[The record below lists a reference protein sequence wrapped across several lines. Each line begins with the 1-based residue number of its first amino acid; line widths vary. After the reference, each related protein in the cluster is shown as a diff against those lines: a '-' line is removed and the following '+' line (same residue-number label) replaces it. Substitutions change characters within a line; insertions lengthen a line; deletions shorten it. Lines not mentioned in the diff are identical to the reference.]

1 MAVDVSTLTVRVV
14 GDGIKETS
22 QALSGLGTSA
32 ANVEKRVTTLTGSID
47 KLLNVQKT
55 ATGAAQAYMNAMQGA
70 TSSVAGSAGTTNSL
84 ASATTALAKSMALLS
99 ASMAAVESRAKTS
112 SNAIGYH
119 TSAMND
125 AHAAAR
131 GLTGS
136 LGALWLTYGS
146 VIPLAAGAAI
156 GASFKGIVS
165 VGKEVEGTL
174 EGLRVKGQET
184 IESVEKIRAA
194 VMDLGQG
201 IYGPKE
207 VAKAFETMIMAGLN
221 AKQAL
226 AGISD
231 ALNLATVGGT
241 TIEKSAYTL
250 VQVGTA
256 LGYTAENYSRIAD
269 VISMTAAVSMSSVET
284 LSEAFKS
291 GSVVGKLYGVTLVDI
306 GTSLAALSN
315 LGIQGSA
322 AGTSLKNFYKELASN
337 SDKVKNTLKDMKL
350 VPEDFKDAEGRYLG
364 VLQVVEKL
372 AGGLGNLT
380 EAQGRIAI
388 ANLSNE
394 RGMKTAIELL
404 DLYKQKVDTTT
415 EAGIQHGNMLQ
426 EIRKKIEESYG
437 FAAIGAAQ
445 MSLTVEAQFK
455 SVANTLQTVF
465 LGAFQKISP
474 ELNSVAT
481 SLKATFTSTDFIN
494 TIQTLAVAL
503 AQFAAVLADNIPL
516 VIKLI
521 EAFLAAKAIIF
532 VVEVFTSMRVAFLGL
547 SAAAG
552 TLGLALG
559 PVTAAL
565 VAAGAAYAYFSRER
579 DSSNMS
585 TSQQVAI
592 KYSEDY
598 AEALSKEAVRLN
610 EQLVLMREGKTAR
623 DAETESMYKQQLAM
637 ARLQGDKAKSEA
649 ENRLEKAGMNVTMKD
664 IEISDS
670 IVKRG
675 GIMTG
680 AVRELRDAQANM
692 AIVNSKVEASYTRV
706 AESQKAVMKAAK
718 ELEQE
723 RQKQEKE
730 NFKPS
735 TGTGVLTPKADKAA
749 ANDQYTAALKEIQG
763 RIEQEK
769 RALKYLQEEY
779 DSQYKRGILGDISL
793 INLKAE
799 AEIKYETA
807 TLALLKQKLAV
818 SAPANKE
825 AVKQDIANQE
835 QKITDQRIES
845 AHRATLQIE
854 EYYSKLQDNILKA
867 EAQGYK
873 ARGKHVD
880 AFLSEFGAKHELES
894 KHIADNIVQEQAK
907 VTAALAAISS
917 GNAGP
922 EVMSQLANGMTRLD
936 TLFKQT
942 TVSAEAFSAGLQT
955 NAVKEA
961 TESFDKLYLSLLN
974 TLNGVKTSTE
984 EMGMGTMLEAAQKA
998 SDKYAASL
1006 KDLAAAQQ
1014 AIAIAGAGGSPVDT
1028 AKAEEALAKMGTLAE
1043 VQRKLWVGVGDS
1055 ISKSLKEAF
1064 GAGGQAAGEMLQ
1076 ATIAADN
1083 MQQKIAAERATNI
1096 AKLNADEYGYAEKVG
1111 KINVDAAKASSAASI
1126 KSYGN
1131 MASAAK
1137 GFFKQGTTGYK
1148 VLETAEKA
1156 FRVFEFAMQAKA
1168 IAMKLMGTETVTST
1182 VLAGKAI
1189 ELSAMEAG
1197 SAAEAIHTAMSVEE
1211 AGAQSSAWGITA
1223 VVKAIASMPFPMNL
1237 VAGAATLAAVVAI
1250 GAKMSGGG
1258 GGSSVNV
1265 AEERQKTQGTG
1276 TVLGDEGAKSESLS
1290 KSLEILKDNSNIALN
1305 YSSKMLN
1312 ALQSINDGISGMAA
1326 SITQSSGLRG
1336 TTADQKGLGVG
1347 SSKSFLGFSSESKEL
1362 VDSGIVFDKVQTKAD
1377 EAAYKDALAKYTQER
1392 AAYDKEMQAN
1402 FMGDAYHAG
1411 SYTGGPQAPS
1421 MMQTSS
1427 QTVGSVLSG
1436 GVSAKG
1442 YADTH
1447 SESSSFWGLFSDSSD
1462 DTQLKELGSDLKLQ
1476 FAKTVQS
1483 MYDGVL
1489 SAAGALGKDSK
1500 LWESVLKNVSFEQA
1514 GLDKISLKGLSGADI
1529 EKELQAA
1536 FSKLGDT
1543 MAAAVM
1549 PQLAVFQKVGEG
1561 MFQTL
1566 IRVASGVD
1574 TATFELEKMGIKAID
1589 YTKILN
1595 KHGDVATEIVRD
1607 SIMAV
1612 EGMSKVGAMMI
1623 DLSGNM
1629 GDLISAYTDLKTI
1642 RDQLFAGG
1650 LNGNN
1655 LSRDMVRGAGG
1666 LDSLKT
1672 GSQSFFDN
1680 FLSGAEQQAAKV
1692 NALRVEF
1699 AAMNLSLPTTKD
1711 GYRALVKQL
1720 DNGTASGDKLVG
1732 KLISLSGAFSEVAE
1746 SAKEIALSSVDA
1758 AFDKLKRS
1766 VDAQK
1771 EALNTIYNAQLKALQ
1786 EQRDTATT
1794 SLKNI
1799 QSVFDM
1805 LNSALKTAQPLAR
1818 GAAQE
1823 ILRAALAFSNAGGS
1837 LVDYAGL
1844 DDALQAVAKPS
1855 EQMFSTLVD
1864 FKRDQQLTTNMIAGL
1879 KANAKSQV
1887 SVAQMTL
1894 NAINLSISTLD
1905 RNHLDDIAKL
1915 DGIITAAQAQV
1926 DAIHGV
1932 DNSVMSVEA
1941 AVQALAGALTA
1952 AKAATVPPVSGA
1964 AVSSSAASAN
1974 AASISAGNTLLA
1986 DVSSYGKS
1994 YGGDAYYFIPG
2005 VNDYAAKMESASAIA
2020 AATGMSVEAAI
2031 QNTSGHSSAYWADM
2045 QSQYDSGMHPTTAS
2059 ATIDGSHAN
2068 GLDFVPK
2075 DNYRANLH
2083 LGERVQTAKQARDSD
2098 NVAGEIRQMRE
2109 ELNAALLAIAQ
2120 NTGKS
2125 AKIAQKFDNDGIPP
2139 FRSVDSD
2146 GNTVV
2151 IDVNVVSTV

>member
-32 ANVEKRVTTLTGSID
+32 ANVEKRITTLTGSID

-99 ASMAAVESRAKTS
+99 ASMFAVESRAKTS
-112 SNAIGYH
+112 SSAIAYH
-119 TSAMND
+119 TNSMND

-156 GASFKGIVS
+156 GASFKQIVS
-165 VGKEVEGTL
+165 IGREVENTL
-174 EGLRVKGQET
+174 EGIRILG
-184 IESVEKIRAA
+184 ESTTKEVAA
-194 VMDLGQG
+194 MRDVIISLGQG
-201 IYGPKE
+201 INGPQD
-207 VAKAFETMIMAGLN
+207 VAKALSTLVLAGLS
-221 AKQAL
+221 ATDAVKGVGAAL
-226 AGISD
+226 D
-231 ALNLATVGGT
+231 LAAVGGVSV
-241 TIEKSAYTL
+241 EKAASTL
-250 VQVGTA
+250 VQVSTA
-256 LGYTAENYSRIAD
+256 LGYTADGFSRVSD
-269 VISMTAAVSMSSVET
+269 VIAKAAAVSMSSVE
-284 LSEAFKS
+284 SISGAFKS
-291 GSVVGKLYGVTLVDI
+291 AAAVGELYGASLVDI
-306 GTSLAALSN
+306 GVGLAALSN
-315 LGIQGSA
+315 LGIQGTA
-322 AGTSLKNFYKELASN
+322 AGTALKNFYKDLSTD
-337 SDKVKNTLKDMKL
+337 SDKVKGTLKDMHMTL
-350 VPEDFKDAEGRYLG
+350 SSFKDSDGFFLPLIDVVKKLDAGLSTLTGPSRQDALAKMFGERGVKEGTALIKLLHTVSTEVDEFGKTYANKLEEYNDRVNKSYAFAALG
-364 VLQVVEKL
+364 
-372 AGGLGNLT
+372 
-380 EAQGRIAI
+380 AI
-388 ANLSNE
+388 A
-394 RGMKTAIELL
+394 M
-404 DLYKQKVDTTT
+404 
-415 EAGIQHGNMLQ
+415 
-426 EIRKKIEESYG
+426 
-437 FAAIGAAQ
+437 AQ
-445 MSLTVEAQFK
+445 TSDGQLKA
-455 SVANTLQTVF
+455 VANTLQTVF
-465 LGAFQKISP
+465 LKAFQDVSPQIGEVSRSLKSAFNSP
-474 ELNSVAT
+474 EFLSSIKTIATAFADLTMLIVDHIGTITKLAAFYVTFKAVEFASGIVKIALAFDVASVAAKGFAISLGPIGIAIAALTTLWTLYKAAKNDATNDNSALNSLEEQIGAMRKKDEE
-481 SLKATFTSTDFIN
+481 LQQK
-494 TIQTLAVAL
+494 
-503 AQFAAVLADNIPL
+503 
-516 VIKLI
+516 
-521 EAFLAAKAIIF
+521 LAAKKSGISELAYAQQEQMKKDKEAI
-532 VVEVFTSMRVAFLGL
+532 
-547 SAAAG
+547 AAG
-552 TLGLALG
+552 LEGASKSVEAMQKEVGMKMSLLSLNEKLQLGMKSAN
-559 PVTAAL
+559 PRANVSSSVEAAL
-565 VAAGAAYAYFSRER
+565 AAQNRLNAAIER
-579 DSSNMS
+579 RNKLNSDYDTINKSLMAN
-585 TSQQVAI
+585 A
-592 KYSEDY
+592 KEYSKIQD
-598 AEALSKEAVRLN
+598 AEA
-610 EQLVLMREGKTAR
+610 
-623 DAETESMYKQQLAM
+623 
-637 ARLQGDKAKSEA
+637 
-649 ENRLEKAGMNVTMKD
+649 KAGQIKPT
-664 IEISDS
+664 
-670 IVKRG
+670 
-675 GIMTG
+675 GIG
-680 AVRELRDAQANM
+680 ELSGK
-692 AIVNSKVEASYTRV
+692 VN
-706 AESQKAVMKAAK
+706 
-718 ELEQE
+718 
-723 RQKQEKE
+723 
-730 NFKPS
+730 
-735 TGTGVLTPKADKAA
+735 KAA
-749 ANDQYTAALKEIQG
+749 ANDQYNAALKEIQG
-763 RIEQEK
+763 RIDQEK
-769 RALKYLQEEY
+769 RALKSLEAQY
-779 DSQYKRGILGDISL
+779 DSEYKQGIIGEIALISMKEAAQIKAAKTELG
-793 INLKAE
+793 
-799 AEIKYETA
+799 
-807 TLALLKQKLAV
+807 LLEQKLRV
-818 SAPANKE
+818 PGVNKE
-825 AVKQDIANQE
+825 AVRQDIESHKQKMADQE
-835 QKITDQRIES
+835 VES
-845 AHRATLQIE
+845 AHRATQQIE

-873 ARGKHVD
+873 DRGQHVN
-880 AFLSEFGAKHELES
+880 AFLSEFGAKHKLES

-917 GNAGP
+917 GNAGVD
-922 EVMSQLANGMTRLD
+922 VMSQLANSTARLD
-936 TLFKQT
+936 ILFKQT
-942 TVSAEAFSAGLQT
+942 TTSAEAFAAGIQT

-961 TESFDKLYLSLLN
+961 AESFDKLYLSLSN

-998 SDKYAASL
+998 SDKYTASL

-1014 AIAIAGAGGSPVDT
+1014 AIALAGAGGSPVDT

-1043 VQRKLWVGVGDS
+1043 VQRKLWVGVGES

-1076 ATIAADN
+1076 SVIAADN
-1083 MQQKIAAERATNI
+1083 MQQTIAANRATQI
-1096 AKLNADEYGYAEKVG
+1096 AKLNADEYGYAEKIQ

-1126 KSYGN
+1126 KAYGN

-1148 VLETAEKA
+1148 LLETAEKA

-1168 IAMKLMGTETVTST
+1168 IAMKLMGTEAVTST

-1265 AEERQKTQGTG
+1265 AEERQKAQGTG

-1336 TTADQKGLGVG
+1336 TAADQRGLGVG

-1362 VDSGIVFDKVQTKAD
+1362 VDSGIVFDKVQIKAD

-1392 AAYDKEMQAN
+1392 AAYDKEMEAN

-1427 QTVGSVLSG
+1427 QTVGSVMSG

-1476 FAKTVQS
+1476 FAKTVES

-1500 LWESVLKNVSFEQA
+1500 LWEGVLKNVSFEQA

-1566 IRVASGVD
+1566 IRVAAGVD

-1612 EGMSKVGAMMI
+1612 EGMSKVGAMMV

-1655 LSRDMVRGAGG
+1655 VSRDMVRGAGG
-1666 LDSLKT
+1666 LDALKT
-1672 GSQSFFDN
+1672 GSQAFFDN
-1680 FLSGAEQQAAKV
+1680 FLSEAQQQASKV
-1692 NALRVEF
+1692 NALKVEF
-1699 AAMNLSLPTTKD
+1699 AAMNLTLPTTKQ
-1711 GYRALVKQL
+1711 GYVALVKQM

-1732 KLISLSGAFSEVAE
+1732 KLLSLSGAFSEVAE
-1746 SAKEIALSSVDA
+1746 SAKEVALSSVDA
-1758 AFDKLKRS
+1758 AFDRLKRS

-1771 EALNTIYNAQLKALQ
+1771 EALNKIYDEQLKALQ
-1786 EQRDTATT
+1786 EQRDSAST

-1837 LVDYAGL
+1837 LVNYAGL

-1864 FKRDQQLTTNMIAGL
+1864 YKRDQQITANTIAALRG
-1879 KANAKSQV
+1879 NAKSQV

-1894 NAINLSISTLD
+1894 DAINASITTLD
-1905 RNHLDDIAKL
+1905 KNHLEDIAKL
-1915 DGIITAAQAQV
+1915 DAIITSAQSQV

-1941 AVQALAGALTA
+1941 AVQALAAALTSAKSVVAPADNANAVSGLYQSILGRNPDAEGGAYWAGQVNSGSQTLSQVSDALTA
-1952 AKAATVPPVSGA
+1952 GKPIND
-1964 AVSSSAASAN
+1964 AVM
-1974 AASISAGNTLLA
+1974 
-1986 DVSSYGKS
+1986 SSYKNMAGKTGS
-1994 YGGDAYYFIPG
+1994 QIDEEGLKYWTSRAYEVG
-2005 VNDYAAKMESASAIA
+2005 VA
-2020 AATGMSVEAAI
+2020 
-2031 QNTSGHSSAYWADM
+2031 QM
-2045 QSQYDSGMHPTTAS
+2045 QQEFKGAV
-2059 ATIDGSHAN
+2059 DGSHAD

-2083 LGERVQTAKQARDSD
+2083 KGERVLTAKQTKDADS
-2098 NVAGEIRQMRE
+2098 VAAEIRQLRE
-2109 ELNAALLAIAQ
+2109 EMQAQALALIQASAE
-2120 NTGKS
+2120 T
-2125 AKIAQKFDNDGIPP
+2125 AKILRKFDNDGLPL
-2139 FRSVDSD
+2139 FRDLD
-2146 GNTVV
+2146 GTGVV